1 MVHKHTNTA
10 LALCIYVSICLYV
23 NVFMYLCIYASMY
36 LMYLSIYFD
45 IKFDYICMTLHVSK
59 NGVFVLI
66 LYFSTNSI

>member
-10 LALCIYVSICLYV
+10 LALCIYVSFCLYV

-36 LMYLSIYFD
+36 LMYLSIYID

-59 NGVFVLI
+59 NVVFVLI
-66 LYFSTNSI
+66 LYLSTNAI